1 MGEDGERNSSI
12 IEHLGERPIFGLVYR
27 IKSMHIETRGRS
39 MKISDYE
46 LLFDLPDGEI
56 GGAGIDG
63 VRTVTI
69 RAGRSLEVMCHPIT
83 KLSAEARREARERRT
98 SPAMMKLNLRN
109 AERHIM
115 RIMEENFTGR
125 AWVVTLTYAYPTE
138 DYGMANLRELADEYE
153 KRGLP
158 WELERLKMDF
168 RNFLNRLKRRARRG
182 AEIRWIVR
190 YEEGK
195 RPPAEGLPPKYHCH
209 VLIEGPG
216 ITREMIDACWPHGS
230 TKCDAF
236 ETRDDGPA
244 RMARYICKEKAM
256 GMTGRNWWS
265 HSRNLR
271 VPEAKVSDRKI
282 SRRRLSR
289 IAADLKH
296 SGREIFAALYPGYKL
311 VEEPSVTYS
320 DFVAGAYIYAR
331 LRRIEPNGNERRQE
345 RMKARLRGW
354 RT

>member
-1 MGEDGERNSSI
+1 
-12 IEHLGERPIFGLVYR
+12 
-27 IKSMHIETRGRS
+27 

-56 GGAGIDG
+56 TGAGIDG

-83 KLSAEARREARERRT
+83 KLSEEARREARERRT
-98 SPAMMKLNLRN
+98 SPAVMKLNMRN
-109 AERHIM
+109 AQRHIM
-115 RIMEENFTGR
+115 RLMEENFTGK

-138 DYGMANLRELADEYE
+138 DFGLCNLRELSDEYE

-158 WELERLKMDF
+158 WDLGRLKMDA
-168 RNFLNRLKRRARRG
+168 RNFLNKLRRRVKRETGNAADLK
-182 AEIRWIVR
+182 WIMR

-195 RPPAEGLPPKYHCH
+195 NPPAEGLPPRYHCH
-209 VLIEGPG
+209 ALIEGPG
-216 ITREMIDACWPHGS
+216 ITREMIDECWPHGA
-230 TKCDAF
+230 TRCGLF
-236 ETRDDGPA
+236 ETEDDGPA

-256 GMTGRNWWS
+256 GLTGRCWWS
-265 HSRNLR
+265 HSRNLK
-271 VPEAKVSDRKI
+271 VPQPRVSDRKI

-296 SGREIFAALYPGYKL
+296 SGREIFEALYPGYKL

-331 LRRIEPNGNERRQE
+331 MRRTEPNGNERRQG
-345 RMKARLRGW
+345 RMKERPRRW